1 MKVRSAYTRLL
12 VADLEACFRFYQDVL
27 EFPVVMEDL
36 ERGYAE
42 FAAGEMK
49 LALFR
54 RLEMAEILGTD
65 HKPAETDSQDQV
77 VLIFTVPNLDEVY
90 EQLSQKGVPF
100 DSKPINNPNYE
111 LKIAYIRDPDGTL
124 IGLFQTM
131 A

>member
-1 MKVRSAYTRLL
+1 MKVRAAYTRLL
-12 VADLEACFRFYQDVL
+12 VADLEACFRFYRDVL

-36 ERGYAE
+36 ESGYAE

-65 HKPAETDSQDQV
+65 NKPAEVDSQDRV
-77 VLIFTVPNLDEVY
+77 VLIFTVPNLDEAY
-90 EQLSQKGVPF
+90 GQLTPKGVHFESEPM
-100 DSKPINNPNYE
+100 NNPNYE
-111 LKIAYIRDPDGTL
+111 LKIAYLRDPDGNL
-124 IGLFQTM
+124 IGLFQSM